1 MYVTDKLEKVLS
13 ASNSLKSEVDKL
25 DVGELKPAP
34 TDLKNSTN
42 VVNKQVLKKKDVY
55 YQLVKKVNAADTCGL
70 VKKNKL

>member
-13 ASNSLKSEVDKL
+13 GSNSLKSEVDKL

-42 VVNKQVLKKKDVY
+42 VVNKQVLKKKMCIINW
-55 YQLVKKVNAADTCGL
+55 LKKLMLLILADL
-70 VKKNKL
+70 